1 MINTLE
7 RIWCSE
13 LFLTQFQF
21 VCLGWKPFC
30 FVCFFSEFL
39 PKNPRK
45 LSFLVAVFTRYESGL
60 DSRTDSLLTWLK
72 NLLYLLFK
80 VKCLS
85 KTFQKKWLVNLYF
98 YQVPPAIFFLPL
110 SWFQK
115 WQWWCLRFLG
125 ISALWCKL
133 WTEGFFSSSASGL
146 PLIFVMYSAVLSS
159 LGISLNIF
167 LTCSSIPCVRV
178 ACRAM

>member
-7 RIWCSE
+7 RICCSE
-13 LFLTQFQF
+13 LFLTQFQL

-30 FVCFFSEFL
+30 LVCCFSEFL
-39 PKNPRK
+39 PKNQRK

-85 KTFQKKWLVNLYF
+85 KTFQKSDSLTC
-98 YQVPPAIFFLPL
+98 IFIRSLL
-110 SWFQK
+110 Q
-115 WQWWCLRFLG
+115 
-125 ISALWCKL
+125 
-133 WTEGFFSSSASGL
+133 FFSSSFLDFRNDNDGVWDFWEFLHCDASCEQRGFFL
-146 PLIFVMYSAVLSS
+146 VLLLGCLWS
-159 LGISLNIF
+159 L
-167 LTCSSIPCVRV
+167 
-178 ACRAM
+178 